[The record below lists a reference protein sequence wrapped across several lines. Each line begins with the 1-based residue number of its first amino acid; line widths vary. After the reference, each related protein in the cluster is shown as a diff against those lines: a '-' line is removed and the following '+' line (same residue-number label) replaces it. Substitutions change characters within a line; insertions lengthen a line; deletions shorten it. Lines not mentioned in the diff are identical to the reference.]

1 MKKRSLKFKLIFG
14 GVLSVILPLA
24 LVGYVSISKSSTAL
38 VSIAKGQATQ
48 IASDLAAMT
57 DVAVEQEIKLVKTL
71 ALEPLVVDAAG
82 KVLEGGID
90 SAVTE
95 LKALDSFFLKVYEQI
110 GSSYDLMFVADAGGN
125 VIADSMGGA
134 MRTKHISVADR
145 DYFTAIKNGKNI
157 SIGTPVRS
165 KASGKPVFVVVV
177 PVKTNFGQLVG
188 IFGVVAKLDT
198 LSDKI
203 TKIKVG
209 TTGYPF
215 MLDKTGLAIAHP
227 NKEYI
232 LELNLA
238 KLNGMEAI
246 TSHMLAQKS
255 GVDSYHFKGVDKIAG
270 FAPVHTT
277 GWSIGVT
284 QDQAEFM
291 APVHVIRNIVF
302 IAGVIFLI
310 ITILG
315 VLWFTRSITLP
326 INRIIAG
333 LGEGSSQ
340 VAAASN
346 QVASSSQSLAEGASQ
361 QAASIEE
368 TSASM
373 EEMASM
379 TMKNAENAKHAD
391 NLMREANQVV
401 IDANE
406 SMGLLTHS
414 MEDISNASEETSKII
429 KTIDEIAFQT
439 NLLALNAAVEAA
451 RAGEAG
457 AGFAVVADEVRNL
470 AMRAADAAKN
480 TADLIE
486 GTVKKVSEGSKL
498 VSKTNDSFGKVFV
511 STEKVGELVA
521 EIAEASDEQSNGIEQ
536 VNTAISEMDKVVQQN
551 AATAEESASASEEMN
566 AQAEQLK
573 VYVSDLF
580 LVVTGSKGKAS
591 GISMKKNVKHLASNH
606 QLIPA
611 QERKFLQPRANEIKP
626 DQVIPFDDNDDNFEN
641 F

>member
-14 GVLSVILPLA
+14 GLLAVILPLA
-24 LVGYVSISKSSTAL
+24 VVGFISISKSSTAL
-38 VSIAKGQATQ
+38 VSISKGQAAQ
-48 IASDLAAMT
+48 IAADLAAMT
-57 DVAVEQEIKLVKTL
+57 DMAVEQEIKLVKAM

-82 KVLEGGID
+82 KVLEGGLNN
-90 SAVTE
+90 AGAE
-95 LKALDSFFLKVYEQI
+95 LEALDGYFLKVYEQI

-145 DYFTAIKNGKNI
+145 DYFTSIKSGKNI

-177 PVKTNFGQLVG
+177 SVKTNFGQFAGV
-188 IFGVVAKLDT
+188 FGVVVKLDI

-203 TKIKVG
+203 TRIKVG
-209 TTGYPF
+209 KTGYPF

-227 NKEYI
+227 NKVHI

-238 KLNGMEAI
+238 ELNGMESI
-246 TSHMLAQKS
+246 TSRMLAQKS
-255 GVDSYHFKGVDKIAG
+255 GVDHYNFKGVDKIAG
-270 FAPVHTT
+270 FAPVTTT

-284 QDQAEFM
+284 QDQAEFI
-291 APVHVIRNIVF
+291 APVHVIRNVVL
-302 IAGVIFLI
+302 IAGGIFLV
-310 ITILG
+310 ITLFG
-315 VLWFTRSITLP
+315 VLWFARGVTLP
-326 INRIIAG
+326 INRIIEG

-346 QVASSSQSLAEGASQ
+346 QVSASSQSLAEGASQ

-368 TSASM
+368 TSSSM

-401 IDANE
+401 IDANA

-414 MEDISNASEETSKII
+414 MKDISKASEETSKII

-486 GTVKKVSEGSKL
+486 GTVKKVSEGSEL
-498 VSKTNDSFGKVFV
+498 VSKTNDSFGKVSV

-521 EIAEASDEQSNGIEQ
+521 EISEASNEQSNGIEQ
-536 VNTAISEMDKVVQQN
+536 VNAAISEMDKVVQQN

-580 LVVTGSKGKAS
+580 RVITGSKGKTA
-591 GISMKKNVKHLASNH
+591 GITMKKNLKHLALNH
-606 QLIPA
+606 QTGPV
-611 QERKFLQPRANEIKP
+611 QERKPLPSRANEIKP
-626 DQVIPFDDNDDNFEN
+626 NQVIPFDDNFEN